1 MSFIKKTASF
11 ILLLCILCSLFTPVM
26 AFSGV
31 DIDILAEGAILVD
44 METGDVLYE
53 KNAYEKMYP
62 ASLTKMMTVL
72 LAIELGDPASEVTA
86 SKNAL
91 TQGMSIYG
99 SNQGILEGETMTLE
113 NYIYT
118 AFISS
123 ANEACNVIAE
133 HIAGTIEDFV
143 VLMNERAAAIGCTGT
158 HFANPHG
165 LHDENHY
172 TCPADVALIARE
184 AMKNDTFANLC
195 SIKSITIPAS
205 NMSEERHLYT
215 TNYLISNETVGGYVY
230 EYARGIKTGFTTP
243 AGYCLASSAS
253 NGAMELIGVIMGAD
267 SFEEDGVNKIQ
278 SFVQMKELFKWGFEN
293 FSLQSIV
300 STTLPVAQ
308 VQVKFGATT
317 NFVLAYPAEQ
327 IYKLLPNGF
336 NIDSVVKEVRVFN
349 EGSIEAPV
357 SKGDILGEL
366 DLFIE
371 GKLMGTVPILALTD
385 VERSGAEA
393 AASGIKAFFA
403 SKPVKI
409 TGRIILVLFILFV
422 LYLLLCAWSRHKAR
436 TQGRYT
442 GRARRR
448 RR

>member
-1 MSFIKKTASF
+1 MC
-11 ILLLCILCSLFTPVM
+11 LLLAPAM

-53 KNAYEKMYP
+53 KNSHDKMYP
-62 ASLTKMMTVL
+62 ASLTKIMTVL
-72 LAIELGDPASEVTA
+72 LAIELGDPASEVVA

-143 VLMNERAAAIGCTGT
+143 VLMNERAASIGCTGT

-172 TCPADVALIARE
+172 TCPADIALIARE
-184 AMKNDTFANLC
+184 AMQNETFANLC
-195 SIKSITIPAS
+195 SIKSITIPAT
-205 NMSEERHLYT
+205 NMSEERTLHT
-215 TNYLISNETVGGYVY
+215 TNYLISNEMVGGYVY

-243 AGYCLASSAS
+243 AGYCLTSSAS
-253 NGAMELIGVIMGAD
+253 NGSMELLGVIMGAD

-278 SFVQMKELFKWGFEN
+278 SFVQMKRLFKWGFDT

-308 VQVKFGATT
+308 VQVKYGATT
-317 NFVLAYPAEQ
+317 NFVLAYPANQ

-336 NIDSVVKEVRVFN
+336 NMDTVTSEVRVYN

-357 SKGDILGEL
+357 TKGDILGEM

-371 GKLMGTVPILALTD
+371 GKLMGTVPILALTN
-385 VERSGAEA
+385 VERSGVEA
-393 AASGIKAFFA
+393 AASGVKAVLS

-409 TGRIILVLFILFV
+409 IGTAILIAFILFV
-422 LYLLLCAWSRHKAR
+422 LYILLCLWVRHKAR

-442 GRARRR
+442 GRGRRR
-448 RR
+448 R